1 MLNVLKTLN
10 HDRRKNIICIS
21 QTTWH
26 GEFTKSTVQLLSL
39 LAENTIVFVEY
50 PFTIKDVMSLLG
62 KQKKHTNA
70 RFKNRIKNEITDTG
84 C

>member
-1 MLNVLKTLN
+1 MATDYLKLYEQIYAERSKTLN

-39 LAENTIVFVEY
+39 LAE
-50 PFTIKDVMSLLG
+50 
-62 KQKKHTNA
+62 
-70 RFKNRIKNEITDTG
+70 KNKLFL
-84 C
+84 